1 MSEHICKNCGEK
13 NKQKDFCSM
22 TCYLDFEKKKV
33 DLASEAVNNY
43 DRLRKANEELVKI
56 LKEMAECSYFD
67 DAEGPELRAQNA
79 NLHRLAKHALQS
91 SESDK

>member
-1 MSEHICKNCGEK
+1 MCNNHTALCNAISTEKCSCLSEISSVTELRDEN
-13 NKQKDFCSM
+13 
-22 TCYLDFEKKKV
+22 
-33 DLASEAVNNY
+33 

-79 NLHRLAKHALQS
+79 NLHRLAKQALQS